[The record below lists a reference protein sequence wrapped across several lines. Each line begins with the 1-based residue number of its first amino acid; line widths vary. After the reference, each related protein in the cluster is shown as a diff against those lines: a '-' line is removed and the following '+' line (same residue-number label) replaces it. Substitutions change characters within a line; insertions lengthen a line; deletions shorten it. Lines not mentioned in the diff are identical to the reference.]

1 LLVKKYAPQGA
12 HLGGLMGG
20 QSEETAV
27 KAAQKRLQSKVQ
39 AKIEVNSP
47 AVNKFIR
54 GISLNEKFQDTWV
67 AEGLEDYM
75 TKGVLAKKMKQ
86 PDMVQEII

>member
-1 LLVKKYAPQGA
+1 
-12 HLGGLMGG
+12 MGG

-27 KAAQKRLQSKVQ
+27 KAAQERLQSKVQ
-39 AKIEVNSP
+39 TKIEVNSP

-67 AEGLEDYM
+67 AEGLHDYM
-75 TKGVLAKKMKQ
+75 TKSALAKKTKQ
-86 PDMVQEII
+86 PDMVQEIIEADIKADEWIEK